1 MKPALDTGWQTTL
14 ADLSLIL
21 FMLMGA
27 VVSAPAPQPVRK
39 SPPPPLP
46 QPPLLQPAG
55 DWDMPMRAE
64 PVAIYRPGPGAPALG
79 AWLDSQGSD
88 PRQRLTIVVPY
99 AAGGEAA
106 ALDKARGLLQDLGPA
121 RGQGRSGRPSR
132 QIGQTGTRIIVEPG
146 NPADAYA
153 ALTFDVA
160 DDQDAV
166 NKSAPR

>member
-27 VVSAPAPQPVRK
+27 VVSAPAPQPARNT
-39 SPPPPLP
+39 PPPASSP
-46 QPPLLQPAG
+46 PAG
-55 DWDMPMRAE
+55 DPDMLVRAE
-64 PVAIYRPGPGAPALG
+64 PVALYRPGPGAPALG
-79 AWLDSQGSD
+79 EWLDSQGSD

-106 ALDKARGLLQDLGPA
+106 ALDKARGLLQGLGPA
-121 RGQGRSGRPSR
+121 QGRSGLPSH
-132 QIGQTGTRIIVEPG
+132 QSGQTGMRIIVEPG

-160 DDQDAV
+160 DDQHAI
-166 NKSAPR
+166 NKSGPR